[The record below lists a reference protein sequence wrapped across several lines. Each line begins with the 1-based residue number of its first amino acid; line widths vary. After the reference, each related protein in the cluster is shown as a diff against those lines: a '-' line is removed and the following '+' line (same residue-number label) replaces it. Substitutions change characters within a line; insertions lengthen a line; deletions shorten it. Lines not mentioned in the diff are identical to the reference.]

1 MERAF
6 ARPAVERI
14 RAPAGFDLDKFRD
27 DFEAFSFSELRE
39 PFALRLDTKAGS
51 GLLAC
56 ADADVRD
63 QRLHG
68 APYIVSANQNLA

>member
-1 MERAF
+1 LPERLKA
-6 ARPAVERI
+6 AAGG
-14 RAPAGFDLDKFRD
+14 RAHPSPCSFDLDKFRD
-27 DFEAFSFSELRE
+27 DFEALSVNEPRE

-51 GLLAC
+51 ALLAC

-68 APYIVSANQNLA
+68 AHYIASV